1 MGQDRIYFQETWSNV
16 TLEWSSNGPCGCL
29 AVNITSTSFRGVQ
42 IGVRKETPPPLEQN
56 ANHLQQPDYWLVD
69 NTKEQFIKL
78 LHPQTADQTVLF
90 DQQNYLTNLS

>member
-1 MGQDRIYFQETWSNV
+1 M
-16 TLEWSSNGPCGCL
+16 
-29 AVNITSTSFRGVQ
+29 NITSTSFRGVQ
-42 IGVRKETPPPLEQN
+42 IGVRKVTPPPLEQN

-90 DQQNYLTNLS
+90 DQQNYLTNLSWTSLT